1 MATQV
6 VDGEFTGKQI
16 QQDQHSQRCRAWVLP
31 APGKG
36 RGHSRGGRPPGPA
49 HRCLGALGG
58 TYAARGRRAP
68 GAAVCWVS
76 GGVRGVVS
84 GSKQGRDLDRGWRD
98 EWTDRG
104 MDRSP

>member
-58 TYAARGRRAP
+58 GLMQPVEGGPLGRQSA
-68 GAAVCWVS
+68 
-76 GGVRGVVS
+76 
-84 GSKQGRDLDRGWRD
+84 GSQ
-98 EWTDRG
+98 EE
-104 MDRSP
+104 

>member
-16 QQDQHSQRCRAWVLP
+16 QQDQHSQRCRAWALP

-36 RGHSRGGRPPGPA
+36 RGHSRGGQPPGPA

-58 TYAARGRRAP
+58 GLCSPWKEGPWGGSLLGLRRSE
-68 GAAVCWVS
+68 G
-76 GGVRGVVS
+76 GGVGI
-84 GSKQGRDLDRGWRD
+84 
-98 EWTDRG
+98 
-104 MDRSP
+104 